1 MFFVSTELVDERVVA
16 SVSRGRMESP
26 RLDLVPVWLVLV
38 LPVPVLLVALLE
50 GFPLRG
56 IAAAQL
62 LMPDRNFSPLL
73 LPLEVESLRE

>member
-1 MFFVSTELVDERVVA
+1 MFFVSTELVDECVVA
-16 SVSRGRMESP
+16 SVSGGRME
-26 RLDLVPVWLVLV
+26 RLDLVPV

-50 GFPLRG
+50 GGPLRG

>member
-16 SVSRGRMESP
+16 SVSGGRME
-26 RLDLVPVWLVLV
+26 RLDLVPVLPVLV

-50 GFPLRG
+50 GCPLRG

-73 LPLEVESLRE
+73 LPLEVELLRE